1 MDLGL
6 RGRAALVTASST
18 GLGRAIALTLA
29 AEGANL
35 AMCARGAE
43 RLEAAAAAVR
53 EHGGRVVA
61 QAADVSTPEGASSA
75 VDAAVAGLGRLDI
88 LVVNAG
94 GPSAGTFDTLDD
106 AAWHTATQL
115 TLMSSVRLIR
125 AALPH
130 LRASDV
136 ASILVVSSYSV
147 KQPIP
152 DLLLSNSLRLAVVG
166 LAKSLSVEFGPRVR
180 VNTLLPGNIS
190 TDRARS
196 LAASRAEAG
205 GVAVEQVEASIAAQA
220 ALGRY
225 GTPEEF
231 ARAATFLVSPAA
243 SYITGQAVACD
254 GGVIRFPL

>member
-29 AEGANL
+29 AEGADL
-35 AMCARGAE
+35 ALCARGAE

-61 QAADVSTPEGASSA
+61 QVADVSTPEGASSA
-75 VDAAVAGLGRLDI
+75 VDAAVVGLGRLDM

-94 GPSAGTFDTLDD
+94 GPPAGTFDTLDD
-106 AAWHTATQL
+106 AAWHAATQL
-115 TLMSSVRLIR
+115 TVMSSVRLIR

-130 LRASDV
+130 LRASDA

-166 LAKSLSVEFGPRVR
+166 LAKSLSVELGPRVR
-180 VNTLLPGNIS
+180 INTLLPGNIS

-196 LAASRAEAG
+196 LVASRAEAG
-205 GVAVEQVEASIAAQA
+205 GVAVEQVEALIAAQA

-231 ARAATFLVSPAA
+231 ARAATFLLSPAA
-243 SYITGQAVACD
+243 SYITGQAIACD

>member
-6 RGRAALVTASST
+6 RGRGALVTASST

-29 AEGANL
+29 AEGADL

-43 RLEAAAAAVR
+43 RLEASAAAVR

-61 QAADVSTPEGASSA
+61 RVADVSTLEGATSA
-75 VDAAVAGLGRLDI
+75 VAAAVDGLGRLDI

-94 GPSAGTFDTLDD
+94 GPPAGTFETLDD
-106 AAWHTATQL
+106 AAWHAAMEL
-115 TLMSSVRLIR
+115 TLMSAVRLIR

-130 LRASDV
+130 LRWSDA

-152 DLLLSNSLRLAVVG
+152 DLLLSNSLRLGVVG
-166 LAKSLSVEFGPRVR
+166 LAKSLSVELGPEIRI
-180 VNTLLPGNIS
+180 NTLLPGNIS

-196 LAASRAEAG
+196 LAASRAEAA
-205 GVAVEQVEASIAAQA
+205 GVAVDQVEASIASQA

-243 SYITGQAVACD
+243 SYITGQAIACD
-254 GGVIRFPL
+254 GGIIRFPL